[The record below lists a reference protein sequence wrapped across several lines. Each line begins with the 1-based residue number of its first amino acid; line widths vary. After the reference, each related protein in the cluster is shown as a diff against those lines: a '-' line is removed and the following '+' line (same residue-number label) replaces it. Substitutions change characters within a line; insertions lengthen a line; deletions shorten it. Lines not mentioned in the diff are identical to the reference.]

1 MNNQE
6 ARRGILIIGSI
17 NTDLVARVDRLPD
30 SGETLVAE
38 TLETYVGGKGANQA
52 VAAAR
57 LGAQVSLVGRLGKD
71 PNGQHNLKQL
81 IEDGIRCDAIA
92 LDPSC
97 PTGTALILV
106 ENSGENR
113 IILIPGANHRFEPA
127 RLESLHHLFVT
138 SNLLLLQLEMTD
150 PVLERAMELARQYH
164 MPIMLD
170 PAPARHLPGRRSHP
184 IDYLTPNLVELAQ
197 LTQRAIHGNSPLET
211 ISQAALGLCH
221 QGLAKKVITKMGPR
235 GALMTTALKSIYLPA
250 PEVQA
255 VDTTAAGDCFNGVLA
270 ACLVAGMAD
279 EEAMDQAVRAASL
292 SVTRKG
298 AQASMPSLEELQPA
312 SDRVEAESGSTAD

>member
-1 MNNQE
+1 M
-6 ARRGILIIGSI
+6 
-17 NTDLVARVDRLPD
+17 
-30 SGETLVAE
+30 
-38 TLETYVGGKGANQA
+38 
-52 VAAAR
+52 
-57 LGAQVSLVGRLGKD
+57 
-71 PNGQHNLKQL
+71 
-81 IEDGIRCDAIA
+81 
-92 LDPSC
+92 
-97 PTGTALILV
+97 
-106 ENSGENR
+106 
-113 IILIPGANHRFEPA
+113 
-127 RLESLHHLFVT
+127 
-138 SNLLLLQLEMTD
+138 
-150 PVLERAMELARQYH
+150 
-164 MPIMLD
+164 
-170 PAPARHLPGRRSHP
+170 
-184 IDYLTPNLVELAQ
+184 ELAQ

-279 EEAMDQAVRAASL
+279 EEAMDQAVQAASL

-312 SDRVEAESGSTAD
+312 SNRVEAESGSS